1 MTQKACMRTQ
11 EEQKKKGGKNKNE
24 EENIE
29 VIYYTR
35 AD

>member
-1 MTQKACMRTQ
+1 MRTQ
-11 EEQKKKGGKNKNE
+11 EEQKKKGGQNKNE

-29 VIYYTR
+29 GIYYTR

>member
-1 MTQKACMRTQ
+1 MRTQ

-29 VIYYTR
+29 VIYSTR

>member
-1 MTQKACMRTQ
+1 MTQKACMQTQ
-11 EEQKKKGGKNKNE
+11 EEQKKGGKNKNE

>member
-1 MTQKACMRTQ
+1 MRTQ
-11 EEQKKKGGKNKNE
+11 EEQKKKRGKNKNE

>member
-1 MTQKACMRTQ
+1 MQTQ
-11 EEQKKKGGKNKNE
+11 EEQKKGGKNKNE